1 MHDFG
6 FLRFDVRKLKFLEP
20 TEVPLKPEAA
30 QVGLDIRVVGNDSGE
45 KLSILSGTIARLDR
59 DAPHYSKSGYNDFNT
74 FYMHS
79 ASGTSGGSSGS
90 PVLNSQGHAIALN
103 AGGKMGTSAG
113 FFLPLDRAVRAL
125 RRLQR
130 SEPVT
135 RGTLQAV
142 LLHQPFDEA
151 RRLGL
156 PAGEEAAYRQQRP
169 EARGLLVFS
178 EVSDSRA
185 ANGHIKPQ
193 TFTPLPSRPP
203 LLPISPRWCRVGPP
217 MATLSLATSS
227 CASAMSGARTLSLSR
242 QRSTRQSAR
251 HSISRC
257 VQLLP

>member
-1 MHDFG
+1 
-6 FLRFDVRKLKFLEP
+6 
-20 TEVPLKPEAA
+20 
-30 QVGLDIRVVGNDSGE
+30 
-45 KLSILSGTIARLDR
+45 
-59 DAPHYSKSGYNDFNT
+59 
-74 FYMHS
+74 MHS

-90 PVLNSQGHAIALN
+90 PVLNGHGHAIALN
-103 AGGKMGTSAG
+103 AGGKVGTSAG

-156 PAGEEAAYRQQRP
+156 PAGGEAAYRQQRP